1 MTPHAPQQPHSPQHP
16 HAPQRPHSPHAPQQR
31 QGPQHPQPDQA
42 AAPAELAALLAE
54 IVPSGGSFRHREHI
68 HLAYLA
74 VQRHGAHRAVAL
86 ISAWIRQLAGY
97 QRAPQKFNATVT
109 RAWTEIV
116 AHHMAAAP
124 SATDFASFADR
135 YPALLDKRL
144 LTRHYTARTL
154 ASPAART
161 GWAEPDL
168 LPFPWHGR

>member
-1 MTPHAPQQPHSPQHP
+1 MTADGPHHAHGPHDLHDG
-16 HAPQRPHSPHAPQQR
+16 AL
-31 QGPQHPQPDQA
+31 
-42 AAPAELAALLAE
+42 PAELAAALAE
-54 IVPSGGSFRHREHI
+54 IIPPGGAFRHREHI

-74 VQRHGAHRAVAL
+74 VQRHGAGRAAEVVSGWL
-86 ISAWIRQLAGY
+86 RHLAAY

-116 AHHMAAAP
+116 GHHMAAVP
-124 SATDFASFADR
+124 PGTDFASFTDR

-144 LTRHYTARTL
+144 LARHYTARTL

-168 LPFPWHGR
+168 APFPWRSPGHAGR

>member
-1 MTPHAPQQPHSPQHP
+1 MTANGQRHAHGS
-16 HAPQRPHSPHAPQQR
+16 HASHN
-31 QGPQHPQPDQA
+31 A
-42 AAPAELAALLAE
+42 ALPAELASALAE
-54 IVPSGGSFRHREHI
+54 IVPPGGSFRHREHI

-74 VQRHGAHRAVAL
+74 VQWHGADLAAGVM
-86 ISAWIRQLAGY
+86 SGWIRQLAAY

-124 SATDFASFADR
+124 LATDFTSFADR
-135 YPALLDKRL
+135 YPTLFDKRL

-154 ASPAART
+154 ASPTART

-168 LPFPWHGR
+168 LPFPWHSR

>member
-1 MTPHAPQQPHSPQHP
+1 MTTHDQHHAHRSRDPQ
-16 HAPQRPHSPHAPQQR
+16 
-31 QGPQHPQPDQA
+31 DA
-42 AAPAELAALLAE
+42 ALPAELAAALAE
-54 IVPSGGSFRHREHI
+54 IVPPGGTFRHREHI

-74 VQRHGAHRAVAL
+74 MQRHGANRAAGVV
-86 ISAWIRQLAGY
+86 SGWIRQLAVY

-124 SATDFASFADR
+124 AAEDFASFADR

-154 ASPAART
+154 ASPTART
-161 GWAEPDL
+161 GWADPDL
-168 LPFPWHGR
+168 VPFPWRSR